1 MGMRGAVVVLVLVVL
16 AFAAGWAV
24 GRGKVDELRDEVQN
38 LQEQAQSMTA
48 ELREAN
54 LRSDLHG
61 ALAELREVYADVTE
75 NNFGEARRSLRTVR
89 ETIDGVY
96 TRASESGALRGE
108 LESVRADLRD
118 IESDLSELR
127 VESREKIERLVDR
140 LQRLAER

>member
-1 MGMRGAVVVLVLVVL
+1 MRGFVVVLIVVVL
-16 AFAAGWAV
+16 AFFAGWAV
-24 GRGKVDELRDEVQN
+24 GRGAVDGLRDEVSR
-38 LQEQAQSMTA
+38 LQSQAQSMTD

-61 ALAELREVYADVTE
+61 ALAELRVVYTDVAE
-75 NNFGEARRSLRTVR
+75 NNFGEARRSLRTVG

-96 TRASESGALRGE
+96 ERTTESGALRTE

-118 IESDLSELR
+118 IEADLSELR
-127 VESREKIERLVDR
+127 VESREKIERLVGR